1 MISILQIT
9 VLLIVIMTAAGDL
22 ERVRRE
28 PEIQVYGLP
37 KRLLKSSN
45 NGAIDRIHLSTRL
58 KINKSNDDTD
68 SMTVAQRP
76 RPLFHSKPV
85 QISPINSG
93 NVEGHLERVSL
104 PTRDDPPMILLRK
117 QRSLIQ
123 EEDSYGNNDDGDKLD
138 DLEVAESKIFRP
150 LFVYKQQVAERNKM
164 KRSQNPIYGAY
175 QYKPINKKQSN
186 VKNKNF
192 PIIREYY

>member
-1 MISILQIT
+1 
-9 VLLIVIMTAAGDL
+9 MTAAGDL

-68 SMTVAQRP
+68 SMTVAQRS
-76 RPLFHSKPV
+76 RPLFRSKPV
-85 QISPINSG
+85 QISPINSD
-93 NVEGHLERVSL
+93 NVDGHLERVSL
-104 PTRDDPPMILLRK
+104 PTRDDSPIILSRR

-123 EEDSYGNNDDGDKLD
+123 EQDS
-138 DLEVAESKIFRP
+138 F
-150 LFVYKQQVAERNKM
+150 VAERNKM
-164 KRSQNPIYGAY
+164 KRSQDPIYGAY

-186 VKNKNF
+186 IKNKDF
-192 PIIREYY
+192 RMIREYY